1 MSKTSAKD
9 QTYALY
15 NLTQEQLSRTLMPV
29 GDYEK
34 DEIREIAKN
43 FNLRV
48 ANKPDSQEICF
59 VSDNDYASFV
69 ENEIGKK
76 MPEGNF
82 VTADGEILGKH
93 KGILHYTIGQRKGLG
108 IALGHPIFVTE
119 IRPET
124 NEVVIG
130 ENDDVFGYSL
140 EADNLNAMAVEK
152 FYDGMRA
159 VGKIRYSHKGE
170 HCTIKV
176 LGEDRIRI
184 DFDEKV
190 RAITPGQAVVLYDE
204 SGLVL
209 GGGTIIGRCD

>member
-1 MSKTSAKD
+1 M
-9 QTYALY
+9 
-15 NLTQEQLSRTLMPV
+15 
-29 GDYEK
+29 
-34 DEIREIAKN
+34 KN
-43 FNLRV
+43 FV
-48 ANKPDSQEICF
+48 P
-59 VSDNDYASFV
+59 
-69 ENEIGKK
+69 
-76 MPEGNF
+76 
-82 VTADGEILGKH
+82 
-93 KGILHYTIGQRKGLG
+93 
-108 IALGHPIFVTE
+108 E

-159 VGKIRYSHKGE
+159 IGKIRYSHKGE

-204 SGLVL
+204 SGLVI
-209 GGGTIIGRCD
+209 GGGTIIGRCN

>member
-1 MSKTSAKD
+1 MQKSLISEW
-9 QTYALY
+9 Q
-15 NLTQEQLSRTLMPV
+15 
-29 GDYEK
+29 
-34 DEIREIAKN
+34 
-43 FNLRV
+43 
-48 ANKPDSQEICF
+48 NKPDSQEICF

-93 KGILHYTIGQRKGLG
+93 RGILHYTIGQRKGLG

-140 EADNLNAMAVEK
+140 EANNLNAMAVES
-152 FYDGMRA
+152 FFDGMRA
-159 VGKIRYSHKGE
+159 IGKIRYSHKGQA
-170 HCTIKV
+170 CTVTKYEDDKIKV
-176 LGEDRIRI
+176 V
-184 DFDEKV
+184 FDENV

-204 SGLVL
+204 EGYVI
-209 GGGTIIGRCD
+209 GGASIIGKLE